1 MKKRLLCLLL
11 AIIVA
16 LGSVSVVA
24 FADETPGVT
33 VTGGEGT
40 GEGTT
45 DPVNPDDPENPVT
58 PTDPENPTNPDDPA
72 EPEEP
77 VVLPTDPVAI
87 VYLCSTWTGIL
98 PHIFVYFEN
107 ITEHD
112 IQVGAYTCPKGEGVS
127 LGSFG
132 MTVSDGAGVYY
143 NVECYRNR
151 DKEKIGGFLHIQ
163 HTVTAKQ
170 LEEVSEYIKSV
181 YFWDP
186 LIINCC
192 FFAIQ
197 CWNKSGGEKMFP
209 MTVLPNIARAN
220 LRSRGATSENIN
232 MFVPTPQQV
241 YKQNRIPGTRNP
253 KLDVVTKG
261 SLS

>member
-1 MKKRLLCLLL
+1 MEQKMKKRLLCLLL

-107 ITEHD
+107 IT
-112 IQVGAYTCPKGEGVS
+112 VFYT
-127 LGSFG
+127 
-132 MTVSDGAGVYY
+132 
-143 NVECYRNR
+143 
-151 DKEKIGGFLHIQ
+151 
-163 HTVTAKQ
+163 
-170 LEEVSEYIKSV
+170 
-181 YFWDP
+181 
-186 LIINCC
+186 
-192 FFAIQ
+192 FFFI
-197 CWNKSGGEKMFP
+197 
-209 MTVLPNIARAN
+209 
-220 LRSRGATSENIN
+220 
-232 MFVPTPQQV
+232 
-241 YKQNRIPGTRNP
+241 
-253 KLDVVTKG
+253 
-261 SLS
+261 